1 MTDLYA
7 PSITSSYHPPP
18 VHTATPVV
26 ARTSLLPAPLIL
38 VVDDHEPSR
47 ALARLVL
54 ERDGFR
60 VEEAG
65 TGGEGLRQAQA
76 LRPALILLDII
87 LQEIDGWTLVRMLRE
102 DPRTRDCVILAL
114 TAWTG
119 VGDGARALA
128 LGFEEVLTKPV
139 LPRTLAAIVARYVS
153 ERPALRQPAR

>member
-7 PSITSSYHPPP
+7 PIVGAYHHRPP
-18 VHTATPVV
+18 VHTATPAV
-26 ARTSLLPAPLIL
+26 ARIAVRPSPLIL
-38 VVDDHEPSR
+38 VIDDHEPSR

-54 ERDGFR
+54 EREGYR

-65 TGGEGLRQAQA
+65 TGGEGLRQAQS

-87 LQEIDGWTLVRMLRE
+87 LPEIDGWTLVRLLRE
-102 DPRTRDCVILAL
+102 DARTRDGIILAL

-139 LPRTLAAIVARYVS
+139 LPRTLAAVVARYVA
-153 ERPALRQPAR
+153 EQPVLHHPAR

>member
-7 PSITSSYHPPP
+7 PSLGSYYHRPP
-18 VHTATPVV
+18 VHTTTPVV
-26 ARTSLLPAPLIL
+26 ARAALVPAPLIL

-87 LQEIDGWTLVRMLRE
+87 LPEIDGWTLVRLLRE
-102 DPRTRDCVILAL
+102 DARTRDCVILAL

-153 ERPALRQPAR
+153 ERPLARQPAR

>member
-7 PSITSSYHPPP
+7 PSVGTYHHLPP
-18 VHTATPVV
+18 VHIATPAV
-26 ARTSLLPAPLIL
+26 ARVSVRAAPLIL

-87 LQEIDGWTLVRMLRE
+87 LPEIDGWTLVRLLRE

-153 ERPALRQPAR
+153 ERSALPQPAR

>member
-7 PSITSSYHPPP
+7 PPAGTYFHHPP
-18 VHTATPVV
+18 VHTVTPALSRSAV
-26 ARTSLLPAPLIL
+26 RPAPLIL

-54 ERDGFR
+54 EREGYR

-65 TGGEGLRQAQA
+65 TGGEGLRQAQT

-87 LQEIDGWTLVRMLRE
+87 LPEIDGWTLVRLLRE
-102 DPRTRDCVILAL
+102 DPRTRDSIVLAL

-119 VGDGARALA
+119 VGDGARALS

-139 LPRTLAAIVARYVS
+139 LPRTLASVVARHLA
-153 ERPALRQPAR
+153 ERPMLHQPAR

>member
-7 PSITSSYHPPP
+7 ASLDSYVQHPPMHLAP
-18 VHTATPVV
+18 PVV
-26 ARTSLLPAPLIL
+26 ARTSVRPTPLIL

-60 VEEAG
+60 VEEAA

-87 LQEIDGWTLVRMLRE
+87 LPEIDGWTLVRLLRE
-102 DPRTRDCVILAL
+102 DVRTRDSIILAL

-119 VGDGARALA
+119 VGDGARALS

-139 LPRTLAAIVARYVS
+139 LPRTLAAVVARYVS
-153 ERPALRQPAR
+153 ERPLTRHPAR

>member
-7 PSITSSYHPPP
+7 PSLDACYHRPP
-18 VHTATPVV
+18 VHTVTPAV
-26 ARTSLLPAPLIL
+26 ARTSARSAPLIL

-47 ALARLVL
+47 VLARLVL
-54 ERDGFR
+54 EREGYR

-65 TGGEGLRQAQA
+65 TGGEGLRQAQT

-87 LQEIDGWTLVRMLRE
+87 LPEIDGWTLVRLLRE
-102 DPRTRDCVILAL
+102 DPRTHDSIILAL

-139 LPRTLAAIVARYVS
+139 LPRTLAAVVARYLS
-153 ERPALRQPAR
+153 ERPMLHQPAR